1 MALLMTVFFENG
13 FSENYF
19 PNVDNRNFPIA
30 IRPYVSGLKEEL
42 VLNAEVWDGQ
52 WKLRRSPQ
60 YSLILKGD
68 PVESA
73 DLKDGTVIEGM
84 VTKTDLYFS
93 VKIDQV
99 QREHVNFEKYML
111 KEGSIFKLEIGSD
124 DLCNIVYKNRFVTGS
139 HAEITFESGAA
150 YITDKN
156 SVNGTF
162 LNGRLVREKTKLHY
176 GDIIYVV
183 GLKIVYLNNLL
194 AINNPNNQCRIREL
208 KAVEIP
214 HFEDEPSEETEVED
228 VYFLRTPRKL
238 LNLDRETISIE
249 KCPKKQQQKR
259 QPLIF
264 TIGPSFTMVIPI
276 ALAAA
281 MTSDGFGAGSIC
293 MSLGAAGIGAIWAV
307 VNSAYNKKEEKES
320 EESRVSKYLEY
331 MVRVEEKLK
340 NKTEYNRLV
349 LAEQYP
355 SSGELLE
362 FTTSNTR
369 RLWEKSS
376 THEDFLSLRL
386 GAGDMPSPNEI
397 EDAKEDLGS
406 EHDPLNDHI
415 EELKEKFDI
424 LRQVSVAV
432 SLYDH
437 RLLGVVS
444 GDEEKR
450 DQLMRILAL
459 QIAALHPYTDVRM
472 CYVFPGRDLEKMEYT
487 RWLPHTYTPDG
498 KLRMIVCDSKAM
510 GDVMYYLSDVI
521 RERLEAEENRKNK
534 EEEEKVLPHY
544 VVFISDIS
552 MIEGEPV
559 SKYLLDPPKNA
570 GVSVIFSADAIDK
583 LPSHCNTIVQW
594 EKDYSGC
601 YNTLS
606 KFEERE
612 GVAFDRVS
620 LAEMDVFSRQLSNFK
635 VRENASN
642 AAIPDMLT
650 FLDMYKTSRVEDL
663 DMYHKWLENRT
674 YESMRSLIGQKAGE
688 QPVYL
693 DIHEKYHGPHGLVA
707 GTTGSGKS
715 ETLQTYILSLVLNYH
730 PHEVAFILID
740 YKGGGMAQSFIG
752 LPHLAGVITNLGGN
766 QTTRALLSINAEIK
780 RRQRIFN
787 EYKIKHIDAYI
798 ELYRNGEAEEPMPHL
813 LIIADEFAELKK
825 EQPEFVRALVS
836 AARVGRSLG
845 INLILAT
852 QKPSGVVDDEIWS
865 NTRFRI
871 CLRVADK
878 QDSNEMLKRTDAAYI
893 TGTGRGFLQ
902 VGNDEI
908 FDEFQSGWSG
918 APYTPEIPFS
928 DDSKAKAM
936 IIGLTGKP
944 EAVKKKKKKKGDNVK
959 KFTQLDAMVQYAAKL
974 AEENHIKPL
983 RQIWP
988 PLPKLLYLEDMKLTW
1003 DEKQMKLPI
1012 GLADDPQN
1020 QRQFPVYLDFIRDG
1034 HLLICGSAGSGKT
1047 SLVQTIFYGAALH
1060 YTAKQVN
1067 FYIADF
1073 SSRTMTAFAGLPHTG
1088 CICMEGDDEKIQQM
1102 MGFAE
1107 EELDSR
1113 KKSFSQKGMGSYRD
1127 YRESYSDVPAIFLV
1141 IDNYPAFSDSY
1152 EQYESTL
1159 IQLSREGASYGIYL
1173 ILTCNNSGDIRS
1185 RILQNITKGI
1195 GLQLADRFEY
1205 DSVIGMRSEILPDDR
1220 TTGRGLIKEGVPLEF
1235 QAALPVKASQ
1245 GESMMLAIRE
1255 KLKAL
1260 TEEGT
1265 QGARK
1270 LGVQLDEINAD
1281 TFLEMIHLKGLAEE
1295 NFVMGAEDGS
1305 LISTDLDKTL
1315 CFTVCG
1321 AGKKGKTNF
1330 LKYTALLM
1338 KKKGAE
1344 VYVFDGCLRELEEF
1358 SRNNDLDGYMTDK
1371 EELYHFM
1378 ENELLP
1384 QLGERNELV
1393 YEARQAKT
1401 SVKEALKNYKRM
1413 VLLIN
1418 SASEFMEAVY
1428 SEDFDVSEV
1437 LETVFEKGMNHR
1449 LHFFMALSPREYEEL
1464 AGYRAI
1470 RQFGDWK
1477 QGIHLGG
1484 AFDEQGIFD
1493 YEITPSERSRTYP
1506 AGAAFTGQ
1514 EGRAVLFMTPF
1525 VKEGEHE

>member
-521 RERLEAEENRKNK
+521 RERLEAGENRKNK

-798 ELYRNGEAEEPMPHL
+798 E
-813 LIIADEFAELKK
+813 
-825 EQPEFVRALVS
+825 
-836 AARVGRSLG
+836 
-845 INLILAT
+845 
-852 QKPSGVVDDEIWS
+852 
-865 NTRFRI
+865 
-871 CLRVADK
+871 C
-878 QDSNEMLKRTDAAYI
+878 
-893 TGTGRGFLQ
+893 
-902 VGNDEI
+902 
-908 FDEFQSGWSG
+908 
-918 APYTPEIPFS
+918 
-928 DDSKAKAM
+928 
-936 IIGLTGKP
+936 
-944 EAVKKKKKKKGDNVK
+944 
-959 KFTQLDAMVQYAAKL
+959 
-974 AEENHIKPL
+974 
-983 RQIWP
+983 
-988 PLPKLLYLEDMKLTW
+988 
-1003 DEKQMKLPI
+1003 KLP
-1012 GLADDPQN
+1012 
-1020 QRQFPVYLDFIRDG
+1020 
-1034 HLLICGSAGSGKT
+1034 
-1047 SLVQTIFYGAALH
+1047 
-1060 YTAKQVN
+1060 
-1067 FYIADF
+1067 
-1073 SSRTMTAFAGLPHTG
+1073 
-1088 CICMEGDDEKIQQM
+1088 
-1102 MGFAE
+1102 
-1107 EELDSR
+1107 
-1113 KKSFSQKGMGSYRD
+1113 
-1127 YRESYSDVPAIFLV
+1127 
-1141 IDNYPAFSDSY
+1141 
-1152 EQYESTL
+1152 
-1159 IQLSREGASYGIYL
+1159 
-1173 ILTCNNSGDIRS
+1173 NN
-1185 RILQNITKGI
+1185 LQ
-1195 GLQLADRFEY
+1195 
-1205 DSVIGMRSEILPDDR
+1205 
-1220 TTGRGLIKEGVPLEF
+1220 
-1235 QAALPVKASQ
+1235 
-1245 GESMMLAIRE
+1245 
-1255 KLKAL
+1255 
-1260 TEEGT
+1260 
-1265 QGARK
+1265 
-1270 LGVQLDEINAD
+1270 
-1281 TFLEMIHLKGLAEE
+1281 
-1295 NFVMGAEDGS
+1295 
-1305 LISTDLDKTL
+1305 
-1315 CFTVCG
+1315 
-1321 AGKKGKTNF
+1321 
-1330 LKYTALLM
+1330 
-1338 KKKGAE
+1338 
-1344 VYVFDGCLRELEEF
+1344 
-1358 SRNNDLDGYMTDK
+1358 
-1371 EELYHFM
+1371 
-1378 ENELLP
+1378 
-1384 QLGERNELV
+1384 
-1393 YEARQAKT
+1393 
-1401 SVKEALKNYKRM
+1401 
-1413 VLLIN
+1413 
-1418 SASEFMEAVY
+1418 
-1428 SEDFDVSEV
+1428 
-1437 LETVFEKGMNHR
+1437 
-1449 LHFFMALSPREYEEL
+1449 
-1464 AGYRAI
+1464 
-1470 RQFGDWK
+1470 
-1477 QGIHLGG
+1477 
-1484 AFDEQGIFD
+1484 
-1493 YEITPSERSRTYP
+1493 
-1506 AGAAFTGQ
+1506 
-1514 EGRAVLFMTPF
+1514 
-1525 VKEGEHE
+1525 